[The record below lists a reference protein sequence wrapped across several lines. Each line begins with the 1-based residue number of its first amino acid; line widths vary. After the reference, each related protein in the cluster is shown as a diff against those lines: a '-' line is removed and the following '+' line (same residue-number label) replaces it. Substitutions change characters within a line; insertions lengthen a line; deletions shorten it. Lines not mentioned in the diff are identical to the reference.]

1 VVTPFLYNK
10 YDADEC
16 KGNNLRKLR
25 DLNGKLRLNRKAVSP
40 VIAVLLMIA
49 IAVAAAIL
57 VYVWSMGLIGTLQ
70 TGGGSQTREQIE
82 LDAYDWGT
90 TGSLKLYLRNVGAS
104 DIIVDAVYV
113 QGVSMGS
120 GMDQTLTVQGPV
132 KLVTVAI
139 SGITETPGVAYT
151 IKVVT
156 LTGGVFTFSC
166 IAGRGA

>member
-1 VVTPFLYNK
+1 
-10 YDADEC
+10 
-16 KGNNLRKLR
+16 LRKLR

-82 LDAYDWGT
+82 LDAYSWMASDT
-90 TGSLKLYLRNVGAS
+90 LVLHLRNVGAS
-104 DIIVDAVYV
+104 NVIVDAVYV
-113 QGVSMGS
+113 QGAAVET
-120 GMDQTLTVQGPV
+120 GMNALLTVQGPMSSLTV
-132 KLVTVAI
+132 DPGSVITLVD
-139 SGITETPGVAYT
+139 GVAYT

-166 IAGRGA
+166 IYGRGA